1 MNPHQLHLKLQTAVK
16 AFNDGDLK
24 KSEKLLEQ
32 YVKESPNEFDPTHLL
47 AVVYAHNSKHHNAI
61 KFYKIALILNPN
73 DAQLLSNFATSLN
86 AVGNNQESL
95 AAQEKAIKLDPIN
108 SEYWYNAGNIF
119 CDLGKFEESF
129 PYYEKALD
137 LNPYSYQTLNNY
149 GKALHDLKRFSEAI
163 NYYNQA
169 LQLNP
174 KFIDCLNNKGVS
186 LKELKRCKEALDCFD
201 KALILKPNYAEALS
215 NKGIVLSMLKKF
227 DDAICCFNSSL
238 ELKPDYAEAWS
249 NKGIILHLEYK
260 QLENALEHHNHAIR
274 LKSSY
279 PEAWSN
285 KAATLKDLNRHHEAL
300 HCYAKVLALKPNFE
314 WLYGNLLHTKMKLCI
329 WDSFEIDI
337 KNLVSKIQSNE
348 KVSEPFVPLFL
359 TDDPKL
365 HNQCAKNYIVDRHPF
380 NPALGQIPPKVACKK
395 IKLAYFSA
403 DFGRHAVSV
412 LAAELFELHDKNKFE
427 IIAFCF
433 VADDKSMIRARL
445 SQAFDQFIVVNALLD
460 EEIAQLARNMEIDI
474 AIDLGGFTGENR
486 TGPFAYRMAPIQIN
500 YLGYPGTLG
509 ANYFDYI
516 IADPILITDESRQH
530 FAEKVVYLPHSYQ
543 ANDRKRLI
551 SDKKFTRKELGLPEN
566 GFVFCCFNNNY
577 KILPATFDG
586 WMRILKAVEGS
597 VLWLLQ
603 DNPLGAKNLIELA
616 KKHGVSEKQLVFAER
631 TSPPEHLARHHQ
643 ADLFIDTFPYNAHTT
658 ASDSLW
664 AGLPVLTLMGKSFAS
679 RVAGSLLTAI
689 GLPELITYTQEEYEG
704 LAIEL
709 ATNPQKLAAIRQTLI
724 DNRLT
729 APLFNSPLFTK
740 HLESA
745 YLRMYGRYQMGF
757 EPEHIYIEK

>member
-1 MNPHQLHLKLQTAVK
+1 MSQQLQNILQDAIE
-16 AFNDGDLK
+16 AFNSGDLK
-24 KSEKLLEQ
+24 KSEKLLSQ
-32 YVKESPNEFDPTHLL
+32 YVKKAPAEFDPIHLL
-47 AVVYAHNSKHHNAI
+47 AVVYAFNLKHYEAI
-61 KFYKIALILNPN
+61 KYYKRALNLNPR
-73 DAQLLSNFATSLN
+73 DAQALSNLATSLN
-86 AVGNNQESL
+86 VIGNHQESL
-95 AAQEKAIKLDPIN
+95 EAQEKAIKLDPN
-108 SEYWYNAGNIF
+108 NADFWYNAGNIL

-129 PYYEKALD
+129 KYYEKALN
-137 LNPYSYQTLNNY
+137 LNPYSDQTLNNY
-149 GKALHDLKRFSEAI
+149 GKALLDLKRFSESI
-163 NYYNQA
+163 NYFDQA
-169 LQLNP
+169 IRLNP
-174 KFIDCLNNKGVS
+174 DFLECLINKGIG
-186 LKELKRCKEALDCFD
+186 LKELKRFDEAIHCFD
-201 KALILKPNYAEALS
+201 KALNLKPDYAEAWS
-215 NKGIVLSMLKKF
+215 NKGIVFSMLKKF
-227 DDAICCFNSSL
+227 DDAIRCFDEALN
-238 ELKPDYAEAWS
+238 LKPDYAEAWS
-249 NKGIILHLEYK
+249 NKGIILRVEYK
-260 QLENALEHHNHAIR
+260 RLEEALSHHSHALS
-274 LKSSY
+274 LKPDY
-279 PEAWSN
+279 AEAWSN
-285 KAATLKDLNRHHEAL
+285 KGATLKDLNRFDDAL
-300 HCYAKVLALKPNFE
+300 ICYGKVLALKPNFD
-314 WLYGNLLHTKMKLCI
+314 WMYGNLLLTKMKLCA
-329 WDSFEIDI
+329 WNSFDADI
-337 KNLVSKIQSNE
+337 KNLVNKIQSHEN
-348 KVSEPFVPLFL
+348 VAEPFVSLFL
-359 TDDPKL
+359 IDIPLL
-365 HNQCAKNYIVDRHPF
+365 HIQCTKKYIGECHPF
-380 NPALGQIPPKVACKK
+380 NPSLGLIPKK
-395 IKLAYFSA
+395 PRREKIRIAYFSA
-403 DFGRHAVSV
+403 DFGRHAVSA

-427 IIAFCF
+427 IIAFSF
-433 VADDKSMIRARL
+433 AIDDKSMMHSRL
-445 SQAFDQFIVVNALLD
+445 NQAFDQFIVVNTLSD
-460 EEIAQLARNMEIDI
+460 EELARFARDMEIDI

-530 FAEKVVYLPHSYQ
+530 FAEKVLCLPNCYQ
-543 ANDRKRLI
+543 ANDRKRQI
-551 SDKKFTRKELGLPEN
+551 SDKSFTRQELGLPEN

-577 KILPATFDG
+577 KILPATFDS

-709 ATNPQKLAAIRQTLI
+709 ATNPQKLATIRQTLI

-745 YLRMYGRYQMGF
+745 YLRMYERYQMGF